1 MCGIIGYGGFTNK
14 VSLNGAI
21 CAIKHRG
28 PDDDGTAYFENAALG
43 NTRLAILDLSSKGHQ
58 PMFNQDKSIFITFNG
73 EIYNFSKVQTLLEDK
88 YSFKSN
94 TDTEVILHAYEEWGF
109 KCLDKLNGMFSFV
122 IYDSNKKLLFGAR
135 DRLGQKPLKYYFK
148 NGIFIFAS
156 EIKALLA
163 LLPDKPEVD
172 EEAIDNFLT
181 LQYVPSP
188 QTGFKN
194 IYKLPAAH
202 YLIYQNNK
210 LSIRKYWSLDFN
222 KKENYSPKEWED
234 IIFHEIKRAV
244 KSHLISDVPVGALL
258 SGGLDS
264 SIIVALMAQYESQ
277 KINTFSIG
285 FDDKSFD
292 ETPYARIVSQIFKTN
307 HTEIRVTAKDL
318 INNIENIVNIYDEP
332 IADNSSLPMLLL
344 AKLASA
350 KVKVALTGDGGD
362 ENFAGYDRYTIV
374 NMSKQI
380 SELPQLL
387 RTILRLTANYAFA
400 SHPTKQT
407 ERMKRFF
414 LTLGQPFYKKYINYN
429 VFFTN
434 TVKQNLY
441 SPEFKKAIGTNDT
454 FEVYKS
460 LFEPKLTQ
468 LDNALKTDIN
478 TYLPD
483 DLLYKSDS
491 ASMAYGLELR
501 SPFLDHILMEKI
513 AAIPS
518 DLKLR
523 FLTKK
528 KILKDIADKNNLLPK
543 KIIFRQKHGFTIP
556 QNKWFK
562 GQLKGYVYNT
572 IMSSRICGRIFDKEK
587 LENYLENYFH
597 TNLNY
602 DNNIFAL
609 LILALW
615 MNKHHNEN

>member
-14 VSLNGAI
+14 VSLTGAI
-21 CAIKHRG
+21 NAISHRG
-28 PDDDGTAYFENAALG
+28 PDDNGTAYFENAALG
-43 NTRLAILDLSSKGHQ
+43 NTRLAILDLSKKGHQ
-58 PMFNQDKSIFITFNG
+58 PMFNQDKSICITFNG
-73 EIYNFSKVQTLLEDK
+73 EIYNFSKVKTLLEDK

-109 KCLDKLNGMFSFV
+109 NCLDKLNGMFSFV
-122 IYDSNKKLLFGAR
+122 IYDNNKKLLFGAR

-156 EIKALLA
+156 EIKAIFA
-163 LLPDKPEVD
+163 LLPDKPGID

-210 LSIRKYWSLDFN
+210 LTIRKYWSLDFN
-222 KKENYSPKEWED
+222 KKENHSPEEWED
-234 IIFHEIKRAV
+234 IIFNEIKRAV
-244 KSHLISDVPVGALL
+244 KSHLISDVPVGVLL

-292 ETPYARIVSQIFKTN
+292 ETPYARIVSQMFKTN
-307 HTEIRVTAKDL
+307 HTEICVTAKDL
-318 INNIENIVNIYDEP
+318 INNIKNIANIYEEP
-332 IADNSSLPMLLL
+332 IADNSTLPMLLL

-374 NMSKQI
+374 NMAKHF
-380 SELPQLL
+380 SELPHSL
-387 RTILRLTANYAFA
+387 RTILNFTAQSAFA
-400 SHPTKQT
+400 SHPNKQT

-414 LTLGQPFYKKYINYN
+414 STLDQPFYEKYINYN
-429 VFFTN
+429 AFFTN
-434 TVKQNLY
+434 TTKRSLY
-441 SPEFKKAIGTNDT
+441 SQEFKKTIGANDT
-454 FEVYKS
+454 FKMYKS
-460 LFEPKLTQ
+460 LFDPKLTK

-501 SPFLDHILMEKI
+501 SPFLDHALMERT
-513 AAIPS
+513 AAMPS
-518 DLKLR
+518 DLKLKL
-523 FLTKK
+523 FTKK

-556 QNKWFK
+556 LNKWFK
-562 GQLKGYVYNT
+562 GPLKDFVYNT
-572 IMSSRICGRIFDKEK
+572 IMSSQICGKIFEKEK
-587 LENYLENYFH
+587 LEHYLDDYFN

-609 LILALW
+609 LILSLW
-615 MNKHHNEN
+615 MNKYHNEN